1 MLTDTSG
8 TGLTGNDRFEGF
20 GVDIIEQLANMYGF
34 KYEFVVQED
43 GDYGRPIQK
52 GNSTEWTGM
61 IGEVMAGVSK
71 QIIKAHIIEN
81 EFKSST
87 LDVYSELI
95 WPLPT

>member
-20 GVDIIEQLANMYGF
+20 GVDIIEELSKMYGF
-34 KYEFVVQED
+34 EYEFVVQED
-43 GDYGRPIQK
+43 SDYGKPK

-71 QIIKAHIIEN
+71 QMKAP
-81 EFKSST
+81 
-87 LDVYSELI
+87 DG
-95 WPLPT
+95 